1 MLRIG
6 PSGNSLSF
14 YASGHKHTYEAAE
27 WLAAMGLNAYEY
39 SFGRGV
45 KMSDETAGKIR
56 SEMDKFGIEVSV
68 HAPYYTNFSNPDPEM
83 IDKSVSYVLQSV
95 EAVKKLGGRRVVF
108 HPASQGKAEREEAVA
123 LARDNIAK
131 LMSVIAETLSFDD
144 YIVCP
149 ETMGKIRQIG
159 TVEEIVSFCKLDKHL
174 YPCYDF
180 GHINSYTRGG
190 LKTEDDYRRII
201 DYTFSE
207 LGEEKAKNIHIHFS
221 KIQYGDSGEIRHLTF
236 DDTIYGPEYAPL
248 AKIIDEYRMTPFIVC
263 ESDGTMAE
271 DALKMKK
278 LHKNV

>member
-1 MLRIG
+1 
-6 PSGNSLSF
+6 
-14 YASGHKHTYEAAE
+14 
-27 WLAAMGLNAYEY
+27 
-39 SFGRGV
+39 
-45 KMSDETAGKIR
+45 
-56 SEMDKFGIEVSV
+56 
-68 HAPYYTNFSNPDPEM
+68 
-83 IDKSVSYVLQSV
+83 
-95 EAVKKLGGRRVVF
+95 
-108 HPASQGKAEREEAVA
+108 
-123 LARDNIAK
+123 
-131 LMSVIAETLSFDD
+131 
-144 YIVCP
+144 
-149 ETMGKIRQIG
+149 MGKIRQIG
-159 TVEEIVSFCKLDKHL
+159 TVEEIVSFCKLDPHL

-236 DDTIYGPEYAPL
+236 DDTLYGPEYAPL